1 MPFQQGSAR
10 TRQRTVLLVGIVVL
24 LAALVLA
31 VVLASLLTHGKHQDS
46 PKMLKWKD
54 RGTTRNLQE
63 VIVGRCYNYITER
76 YPELGDKD
84 CLKIWES
91 LKDAFI
97 YKNPC
102 NITSEDYQPLME
114 LASHPIPCNKENV
127 LTSSSITIT
136 YQTLYLISQSLFWS
150 KTNDLVHRYTKSN
163 QNFLTLEDTLLG
175 YMADRISWCGDPSA
189 PGINYES
196 CPKRSE
202 CESNPSSVFWKMASK
217 MFAEAACGVV
227 QVMLN
232 GSIEA
237 GAFRSSSIFG
247 SIEIFN
253 LNPDKVS
260 EVHIW
265 LMHDIGGPQRIS
277 MAETAALVPWVRNQA
292 VMMQCNL
299 GRSVDPAG
307 TLAQPASLSDTGPA
321 PVLQPLP

>member
-10 TRQRTVLLVGIVVL
+10 TRQRTVLVVGIALL

-31 VVLASLLTHGKHQDS
+31 VVLASLLTLGKREVS
-46 PKMLKWKD
+46 PKMLQWKD
-54 RGTTRNLQE
+54 RGTTKNLQE
-63 VIVGRCYNYITER
+63 VVLGRCYNYITER

-91 LKDAFI
+91 LKEAFI

-102 NITSEDYQPLME
+102 NITSGDYQPLME
-114 LASHPIPCNKENV
+114 LASHPVPCNK
-127 LTSSSITIT
+127 
-136 YQTLYLISQSLFWS
+136 SLFWS
-150 KTNDLVHRYTKSN
+150 KTYDLVHRYTKSN

-196 CPKRSE
+196 CPKWSE
-202 CESNPSSVFWKMASK
+202 CESNPGSVFWKMASK

-232 GSIEA
+232 GSVEA

-247 SIEIFN
+247 SIEVFN
-253 LNPDKVS
+253 LNPEKVS

-265 LMHDIGGPQRIS
+265 LMHDIGGPQSESCSGHSIQRLKSILEERNFRIIC
-277 MAETAALVPWVRNQA
+277 EDNYRPVQLL
-292 VMMQCNL
+292 QCVHNPDHADCRL
-299 GRSVDPAG
+299 CTNS
-307 TLAQPASLSDTGPA
+307 S
-321 PVLQPLP
+321 

>member
-1 MPFQQGSAR
+1 MPLQHSSAR
-10 TRQRTVLLVGIVVL
+10 TWLRTVLLAGIVVL
-24 LAALVLA
+24 LISLVVA
-31 VVLASLLTHGKHQDS
+31 VVLASVLTLGKQEIS
-46 PKMLKWKD
+46 PKMLKWED
-54 RGTTRNLQE
+54 IGTTRNLQE
-63 VIVGRCYNYITER
+63 VILGRCYSYVSAR
-76 YPELGDKD
+76 HPELGDKD

-91 LKDAFI
+91 LKHAFI

-102 NITSEDYQPLME
+102 NITTEDYQPLME
-114 LASHPIPCNKENV
+114 LASHPIPCNK
-127 LTSSSITIT
+127 
-136 YQTLYLISQSLFWS
+136 SLFWS

-163 QNFLTLEDTLLG
+163 HNFLTLEDTLLG
-175 YMADRISWCGDPSA
+175 YMTDRVSWCGDPSA

-247 SIEIFN
+247 SIEISN

-260 EVHIW
+260 AVQIW
-265 LMHDIGGPQRIS
+265 LMHDIGGPQSESCSGHSIKRLKGILEERNFKITCEENYRPVQLLQCVNNPDHADCRLCS
-277 MAETAALVPWVRNQA
+277 SNMETP
-292 VMMQCNL
+292 
-299 GRSVDPAG
+299 
-307 TLAQPASLSDTGPA
+307 
-321 PVLQPLP
+321 

>member
-10 TRQRTVLLVGIVVL
+10 RRQRTVLLLGIAVL

-31 VVLASLLTHGKHQDS
+31 VVLASVLTHGKQEIRPS
-46 PKMLKWKD
+46 MLKWKD
-54 RGTTRNLQE
+54 RGTTKNLRE
-63 VIVGRCYNYITER
+63 VILGRCYSYVVARYPE

-91 LKDAFI
+91 LKHAFI

-102 NITSEDYQPLME
+102 NITPEDYQPLME
-114 LASHPIPCNKENV
+114 LASHPIPCNK
-127 LTSSSITIT
+127 
-136 YQTLYLISQSLFWS
+136 SLFWS
-150 KTNDLVHRYTKSN
+150 KTNDLAHRYTKSN

-175 YMADRISWCGDPSA
+175 YMADRVSWCGDPSA

-217 MFAEAACGVV
+217 MFAEAACGEV

-232 GSIEA
+232 GSVEA

-260 EVHIW
+260 AVHIW
-265 LMHDIGGPQRIS
+265 LMHDIGRPQR
-277 MAETAALVPWVRNQA
+277 
-292 VMMQCNL
+292 
-299 GRSVDPAG
+299 
-307 TLAQPASLSDTGPA
+307 
-321 PVLQPLP
+321 

>member
-10 TRQRTVLLVGIVVL
+10 TRQRTVLLVGVAVL

-31 VVLASLLTHGKHQDS
+31 VVLASLLTHGKHEGS
-46 PKMLKWKD
+46 PKMLQWKD
-54 RGTTRNLQE
+54 RGTTKNLQE
-63 VIVGRCYNYITER
+63 VILGRCYNYIAER

-114 LASHPIPCNKENV
+114 LASHPIPCNK
-127 LTSSSITIT
+127 
-136 YQTLYLISQSLFWS
+136 SLFWS

-163 QNFLTLEDTLLG
+163 QNFVTLEDTLLG
-175 YMADRISWCGDPSA
+175 YIADRISWCGDPSA

-196 CPKRSE
+196 CPKWSE
-202 CESNPSSVFWKMASK
+202 CESNPGSVFWKMASK

-237 GAFRSSSIFG
+237 GAFRNSSIFG
-247 SIEIFN
+247 SIEVFN

-265 LMHDIGGPQRIS
+265 LMHDIGGPQSESCSGHSIQRLKDILEKRNFRIIC
-277 MAETAALVPWVRNQA
+277 EDNYR
-292 VMMQCNL
+292 
-299 GRSVDPAG
+299 
-307 TLAQPASLSDTGPA
+307 
-321 PVLQPLP
+321 